1 MKLTIVFIGPERPS
15 FQLVLT
21 SLIKETGLMQLLSL
35 RLTKRSSSPVSFLFN
50 LLYFYININ

>member
-1 MKLTIVFIGPERPS
+1 MTIAFIGPQRPS

-50 LLYFYININ
+50 LVYFYVNTN